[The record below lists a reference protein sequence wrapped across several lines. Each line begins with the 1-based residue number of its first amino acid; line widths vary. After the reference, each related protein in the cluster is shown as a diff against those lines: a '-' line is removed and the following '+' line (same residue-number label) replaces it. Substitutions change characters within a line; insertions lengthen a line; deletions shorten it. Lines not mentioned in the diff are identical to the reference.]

1 MAIRN
6 NNGNTAYIREVTGGF
21 LQKRCPRCGGN
32 VYLDKD
38 KFGWYEE
45 CLQCGYNRDLQAI
58 VDARKRESEAILSKP
73 REASAQHRK
82 ETKEVIRT

>member
-1 MAIRN
+1 MRN
-6 NNGNTAYIREVTGGF
+6 NNRNTDRRHGVIGGF
-21 LQKRCPRCGGN
+21 LQKRCPRCRGN